1 MKWAPHSFASMW
13 SVWKP
18 GKGDEMFT
26 PAIANDWDLLFSLN
40 FNLYEDYVD
49 ILYWLED
56 ILKEQP
62 KNKYPKKS
70 VAAEKVPAVVL
81 LMFCF
86 HYPVF

>member
-1 MKWAPHSFASMW
+1 MKWAPHSFASTW

-26 PAIANDWDLLFSLN
+26 PAIANDWELFFLLILI
-40 FNLYEDYVD
+40 YMKT

-62 KNKYPKKS
+62 KK
-70 VAAEKVPAVVL
+70 
-81 LMFCF
+81 
-86 HYPVF
+86 